1 MEFKVK
7 INKEGLNKEDIKW
20 VREKLSEIS
29 SSEMIHLLDGNT
41 FSIAK
46 GCDENRIKLEFYIN

>member
-41 FSIAK
+41 FSIAR

>member
-29 SSEMIHLLDGNT
+29 SKEMIHLLDGNT
-41 FSIAK
+41 FSVAR
-46 GCDENRIKLEFYIN
+46 GCDESRIKLEFYIN